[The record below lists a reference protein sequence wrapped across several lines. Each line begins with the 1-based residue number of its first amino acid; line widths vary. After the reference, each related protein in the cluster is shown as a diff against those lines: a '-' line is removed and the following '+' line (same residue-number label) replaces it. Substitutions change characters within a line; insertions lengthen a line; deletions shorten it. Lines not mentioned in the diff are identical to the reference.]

1 MSTAVTRSWPHSQPR
16 ALLKLGV
23 RVQATRRIVVWQL
36 ALSWLLPHADGVSQ
50 LGKNFPQTRVD
61 ESSKFTSYK
70 ARFAPSQKS
79 SQCTTLHFAILTDV
93 DPCYA
98 GCWKQ
103 GAQTSGASTPGAV
116 EGRCP
121 IIGCT
126 VLVFA
131 AVSGFDC
138 FPVGQILLAN

>member
-50 LGKNFPQTRVD
+50 LGKYFSQTRVD
-61 ESSKFTSYK
+61 ESSRFTSYK
-70 ARFAPSQKS
+70 ARCAPSLKS

-93 DPCYA
+93 DPYLCKLLEA
-98 GCWKQ
+98 GSSNIGCLE
-103 GAQTSGASTPGAV
+103 A
-116 EGRCP
+116 RCSRRKMSYF
-121 IIGCT
+121 GCT

-131 AVSGFDC
+131 VVSGFGC
-138 FPVGQILLAN
+138 FPAGKILLAN